1 MPRVKIEQK
10 KCTRCGIVKPLDEF
24 GMLAYRNILKS
35 WCKECCQ
42 EYNRVQYSKSM
53 SYKRPKV
60 EKYINFKDGTKLP
73 IYVINTLKEFS
84 NCYIRKLTFKQETLE
99 MYVGFKVSLRHPAD
113 GIGWV
118 IERKQ

>member
-1 MPRVKIEQK
+1 MPRIKIEQK
-10 KCTRCGIVKPLDEF
+10 KCSRCGIVKPLDEF
-24 GMLAYRNILKS
+24 GSLAYRGVLKS
-35 WCKECCQ
+35 WCKECCN
-42 EYNRVQYSKSM
+42 EYSKVQWSKKS
-53 SYKRPKV
+53 SYKHPKE
-60 EKYINFKDGTKLP
+60 EKYILFKDGSKLP
-73 IYVINTLKEFS
+73 IFLINTLKEFN